1 MTLASSP
8 VATASYEILDIPL
21 RGGDLRL
28 GSWGTGDVA
37 VLAVHG
43 LTLTHAEFHLLGECL
58 ASSPDGPLR
67 LVAPDLRGRGGSAAL
82 PAPYGLETHVEDVA
96 AVLRHLNCAP
106 VVLVG
111 HSWGAVVALAVAH
124 CHPALV
130 RSLLLVDGG
139 LPPPTG
145 PASEQGS
152 QRASER
158 VLARLASTFSSVE
171 TYLDTWRRQAGLGPY
186 WNTHIERTFAYELT
200 GEPPELRCSLK
211 ADAFLADLA
220 TTYRQNSLAERAML
234 GLAHRATLVRSAR
247 NMADEDHPQY
257 SDAVA
262 RNWCEQVPALRDH
275 IAQGENHY
283 TILLGES
290 GSTIIAN
297 VLREEIGRW

>member
-1 MTLASSP
+1 MTMLASP
-8 VATASYEILDIPL
+8 NVTVPYEMLDIPV
-21 RGGDLRL
+21 RGGNLRL
-28 GSWGTGDVA
+28 GSWGTGEVT

-58 ASSPDGPLR
+58 ANSPGDPLR
-67 LVAPDLRGRGGSAAL
+67 LVAPDLRGRSGSAAL
-82 PAPYGLETHVEDVA
+82 PAPYGLEAHVEDVA
-96 AVLRHLNCAP
+96 AVLKHLHGAP

-139 LPPPTG
+139 LPPPRG
-145 PASEQGS
+145 PASEQGA

-158 VLARLASTFSSVE
+158 VLARLAKTFSSVE
-171 TYLDTWRRQAGLGPY
+171 AYLDTWRGQAGLGLY
-186 WNTHIERTFAYELT
+186 WNEHIERTFTYELW

-211 ADAFLADLA
+211 AEAFLADME
-220 TTYRQNSLAERAML
+220 TTYAQDSLAERAMT
-234 GLAHRATLVRSAR
+234 GLAHRATLIRSAR

-262 RNWCEQVPALRDH
+262 RSWCGQIAGLRDH

-290 GSTIIAN
+290 GTTVVADFIRGE
-297 VLREEIGRW
+297 LRIS